1 MPHRIVT
8 TRSRTAPITHVLTL
22 VLTIAAICG
31 AQQVAANPFVDR
43 LMPGRS
49 VEADPNADYTLTDR
63 HGPWFVMAVS
73 LSGPDAE
80 RQARAL
86 TLELRQRYH
95 LESYTHAMKF
105 DFTKR
110 AAGRGV
116 DRYGKPRQLRYQRD
130 KEIHEI
136 AVLVGN
142 FTSADDAEI
151 QPTLKKIK
159 HMQPDALKMDGQKGA
174 RSGQSLGMMRRIQ
187 AALLPED
194 DERRNEGP
202 MGHAF
207 VTRSPLL
214 SREYFVPKG
223 VDTFVEKMNNGVE
236 FTLLDCPGI
245 YTIKVATFNGASRI
259 EGASTGGRGTKNL
272 DSKLARAAHN
282 AHKLT
287 IALRERGYEAY
298 EFHDRSQ
305 SIVTIGSF
313 ESVGTELPDGQIKY
327 PSEIQAILRLCC
339 AGNQPSILPEAATNH
354 EVRGKM
360 ARANQMVANMGS
372 SIDAV
377 AGVHPKHLLGIPFDV
392 QPAVYEVPKKSISS
406 DYARPAS
413 YP

>member
-8 TRSRTAPITHVLTL
+8 TRSHTASITHVLTL
-22 VLTIAAICG
+22 VVAFVAICG
-31 AQQVAANPFVDR
+31 AQRVAANPFVDR
-43 LMPGRS
+43 LLPGRR
-49 VEADPNADYTLTDR
+49 VEADPNADYTLTDQD
-63 HGPWFVMAVS
+63 GPWFVMAAS

-86 TLELRQRYH
+86 TLELRKRYR
-95 LESYTHAMKF
+95 LEAYTHAMTF

-110 AAGRGV
+110 AAGHGV
-116 DRYGKPRQLRYQRD
+116 DRYGRPRQLRYQRD

-136 AVLVGN
+136 AVLVGH
-142 FTSADDAEI
+142 FTSADDAEL

-159 HMQPDALKMDGQKGA
+159 HMQPDALNMDGQTGA

-187 AALLPED
+187 TALLPED
-194 DERRNEGP
+194 DERKSMGP

-223 VDTFVEKMNNGVE
+223 VDTFVERMNKGVE

-272 DSKLARAAHN
+272 QSKLARAAHD

-287 IALRERGYEAY
+287 IALRKRGFKAY
-298 EFHDRSQ
+298 EFHDRTQ

-313 ESVGTELPDGQIKY
+313 ESVGTELPDGQMKY

-339 AGNQPSILPEAATNH
+339 AGNQPSILPEAATNR
-354 EVRGKM
+354 EVRSKM
-360 ARANQMVANMGS
+360 ARANQMVSNV
-372 SIDAV
+372 DAV

-392 QPAVYEVPKKSISS
+392 RPAVYEVPKKSISS